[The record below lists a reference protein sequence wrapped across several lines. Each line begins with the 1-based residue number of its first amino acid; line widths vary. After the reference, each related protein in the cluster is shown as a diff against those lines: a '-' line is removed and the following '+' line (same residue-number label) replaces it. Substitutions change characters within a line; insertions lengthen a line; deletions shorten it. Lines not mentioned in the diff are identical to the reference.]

1 MKFFYFSFNE
11 YHKLSAVDKQKYTF
25 LSTAK
30 THPSYF
36 KGDSFY
42 PFIPS
47 KELFFD
53 ACKDFAS
60 SNYEQRYSQQIYE
73 LNHEEILTQLKQYNS
88 DIIVFLVWEAENK
101 SSERDIFIPWITKTH
116 EKDIKSFSFSNFLI
130 EQNNIHKDIFDL

>member
-1 MKFFYFSFNE
+1 MKFFYYSFNE
-11 YHKLSAVDKQKYTF
+11 YNKLTAVDKQKYTF

-60 SNYEQRYSQQIYE
+60 SNYEQRYAQQIYK
-73 LNHEEILTQLKQYNS
+73 LNYEEILTQLKKYNS

-116 EKDIKSFSFSNFLI
+116 EKDIKSFSFTNHLNLI
-130 EQNNIHKDIFDL
+130 KAHTNSIFDL